1 MTFSVSKP
9 ETQLSLWFA
18 VFSAADWSV
27 YRAEGPGLA
36 PPPHSF
42 SAQGPAG
49 RPPRNVQSLGSQKIL
64 ERGRWGSEQFPELA
78 KGEGSPEGGDSG
90 YQ

>member
-49 RPPRNVQSLGSQKIL
+49 RPPQ
-64 ERGRWGSEQFPELA
+64 ERAKPGLA
-78 KGEGSPEGGDSG
+78 EDSGKGEMGLRAVS
-90 YQ
+90 